1 MVSLFVAETIVFS
14 STAGAAE
21 WWGHLLGEYVE
32 AGEHGGRPYY
42 RQRDTEGNTE
52 TFLYSEED
60 GWFVSHTIGHNYDY
74 GLRNYQK
81 TAKPPSNQWL
91 YSIGEG
97 KDVDDDTFT
106 LEFGRLFPPKSH
118 TIKGEGPMVNKVGS
132 ALGKYRSLYS
142 CATYHA
148 ASNASYKDVQKYMR
162 KVRSD
167 CTVQQAGGGN
177 VEQGP
182 ASVQES

>member
-1 MVSLFVAETIVFS
+1 MDSFTTFSNFTI
-14 STAGAAE
+14 E
-21 WWGHLLGEYVE
+21 
-32 AGEHGGRPYY
+32 R
-42 RQRDTEGNTE
+42 
-52 TFLYSEED
+52 
-60 GWFVSHTIGHNYDY
+60 
-74 GLRNYQK
+74 RNYQT

-97 KDVDDDTFT
+97 KDVDEDTFT

-118 TIKGEGPMVNKVGS
+118 TIKGEGPMVKKVGS